1 MSMQKKALDRV
12 VPEDKLFAR
21 DTCILNMRMLSKI
34 LS

>member
-1 MSMQKKALDRV
+1 MSEQKKALDRV
-12 VPEDKLFAR
+12 VPGNKPFAR